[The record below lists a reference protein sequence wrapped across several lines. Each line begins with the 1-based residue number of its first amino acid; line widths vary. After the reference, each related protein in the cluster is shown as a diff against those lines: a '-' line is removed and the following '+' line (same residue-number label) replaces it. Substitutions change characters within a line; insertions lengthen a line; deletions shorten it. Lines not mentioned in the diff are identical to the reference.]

1 MDTSFL
7 MLFLYMYPRILVEP
21 LIMAISGGGSLK
33 EYIWFGSG
41 DLGID
46 GGGELGINANG
57 CSTNEFIA
65 WVAFSVC

>member
-1 MDTSFL
+1 
-7 MLFLYMYPRILVEP
+7 
-21 LIMAISGGGSLK
+21 MAISGGGSLK